1 MSRVSSIYR
10 SRFLISPVNK
20 TSAGGLSGNGKRSAS
35 VMYRDYVWRDYEVAL
50 AFKKKPKGRKR

>member
-10 SRFLISPVNK
+10 SRFIISPVNK
-20 TSAGGLSGNGKRSAS
+20 TSAGGLSGDGKRSS
-35 VMYRDYVWRDYEVAL
+35 DVMHRDYVWRDYEVAL